1 MRGLEIY
8 TQRIAIKYIV
18 PEDELREEA
27 KNKIKKIKKKRKNG
41 EWREFFF
48 SELKKMHTISEHLT
62 QLAKTIFNNKIT
74 LDDDNKDQADLLIE
88 IMNFNKKIKPK
99 GPEKKKQK

>member
-1 MRGLEIY
+1 M
-8 TQRIAIKYIV
+8 KK
-18 PEDELREEA
+18 P
-27 KNKIKKIKKKRKNG
+27 KIKLRKLKKKRKNG

-48 SELKKMHTISEHLT
+48 SERKKIHTISEHLT
-62 QLAKTIFNNKIT
+62 QLAKNIFNNKIT

-99 GPEKKKQK
+99 RPGKKKQK

>member
-1 MRGLEIY
+1 M
-8 TQRIAIKYIV
+8 KK
-18 PEDELREEA
+18 P
-27 KNKIKKIKKKRKNG
+27 KIKLRKLKKKRKNS

-48 SELKKMHTISEHLT
+48 SERKKIHTISEHLT
-62 QLAKTIFNNKIT
+62 QLAKNIFNNKIT

-99 GPEKKKQK
+99 RPEKKKQK